1 MKRSP
6 ALRVLLFDID
16 GTLLL
21 SGGAGSRSLERA
33 IQRMTGRGGGMND
46 VLPDGKTD
54 YLIIEEAFR
63 VNFPDLPLGPKDVQA
78 ALEAYLEF
86 LEEEVAASEGF
97 RLMPGVP
104 GVLEACQA
112 REDLLL
118 GLATGNLEAGAK
130 IKLARAGLQKYFSF
144 GGFGSDA
151 IQRTDM
157 VRAAIRRT
165 WEAAGF
171 EVPHEQIY
179 VIGDTPHDILCAHEA
194 GVRAI
199 GVGAARFSCEELTHY
214 HPDALLEDLSSPEAF
229 LECVG
234 VH

>member
-1 MKRSP
+1 MNP
-6 ALRVLLFDID
+6 APAVRALLFDID

-21 SGGAGSRSLERA
+21 SGGAGNRSLDRA
-33 IQRMTGRGGGMND
+33 IKKVTGRDGGMND

-63 VNFPDLPLGPKDVQA
+63 VNFPDLPLGPKEIEA
-78 ALEAYLEF
+78 TLEAYLES
-86 LEEEVAASEGF
+86 LEEEVAASRGF

-104 GVLEACQA
+104 AVLDACRA
-112 REDLLL
+112 RGDLLL
-118 GLATGNLEAGAK
+118 GLATGNLEEGAR
-130 IKLARAGLQKYFSF
+130 IKMERAGLWEYFSF
-144 GGFGSDA
+144 GGYGSDA

-171 EVPHEQIY
+171 EVPPERIF

-194 GVRAI
+194 GVRGI
-199 GVGAARFSCEELTHY
+199 GVGAARFSCKELAHY
-214 HPDALLEDLSSPEAF
+214 
-229 LECVG
+229 
-234 VH
+234 

>member
-1 MKRSP
+1 MTNVP
-6 ALRVLLFDID
+6 NLRVLLFDID

-21 SGGAGSRSLERA
+21 SGGAGGRSLERA
-33 IQRMTGRGGGMND
+33 IKKITGRDGGMND

-63 VNFPDLPLGPKDVQA
+63 VNFPALGLGPKEIEA
-78 ALEAYLEF
+78 TLELYLDF
-86 LEEEVAASEGF
+86 LEDEVADSKGF

-104 GVLEACQA
+104 EILDAC
-112 REDLLL
+112 RDEDRILL
-118 GLATGNLEAGAK
+118 GLATGNLEEGAE
-130 IKLARAGLQKYFSF
+130 IKMERAGLWHYFSF

-157 VRAAIRRT
+157 VRVAVRRANETVGAA
-165 WEAAGF
+165 
-171 EVPHEQIY
+171 VPAEQIF

-199 GVGAARFSCEELTHY
+199 GVGASRFSCEELAH
-214 HPDALLEDLSSPEAF
+214 HKPDFLLEDLTSPKALF
-229 LECVG
+229 KCLG
-234 VH
+234 M

>member
-33 IQRMTGRGGGMND
+33 IQRITGRRGGMND

-63 VNFPDLPLGPKDVQA
+63 VNFPDLPLGPKDIQA

-86 LEEEVAASEGF
+86 LEEEVVASEGF

-104 GVLEACQA
+104 AVLDACRA

-130 IKLARAGLQKYFSF
+130 IKLAQAGLESYFSF

-157 VRAAIRRT
+157 VKVAMHRASDK
-165 WEAAGF
+165 AGF
-171 EVPHEQIY
+171 EIAPEQIY

-199 GVGAARFSCEELTHY
+199 GVGAARFSCEELAHY
-214 HPDALLEDLSSPEAF
+214 EPDGLLEDLSSPDALFE
-229 LECVG
+229 LIG
-234 VH
+234 LG